1 MPQVSIA
8 LGVMSILLKGLAK
21 IDKTDVKGTLLCAK
35 MAEVGFF
42 ITGCIALF

>member
-1 MPQVSIA
+1 
-8 LGVMSILLKGLAK
+8 MSILLKGLAK